1 MYSESILLG
10 RMHLTALSQ
19 NGKTLLCICVLWI
32 YPFRKGMHLTAHCP
46 KSGKTLSYICVL
58 WIYPF
63 RKGMHPHYTVPK
75 VEKLS
80 HISVHSEFILL
91 GRMHLTILY
100 TVPKE
105 VILPV
110 SEHSVSILLGRMHLT
125 ILYSVHC
132 PKRGNS
138 PCIWA
143 LCIYPLRKDAPHC
156 TVQKKEKSLVFLCI
170 LNLSWQHCPKSIIWI
185 SALKPSRHE

>member
-1 MYSESILLG
+1 MNVPRTENKCSYSYSCPFRKEDSPNCTVPKVEKLSHISVYSESILLG

-125 ILYSVHC
+125 
-132 PKRGNS
+132 
-138 PCIWA
+138 A
-143 LCIYPLRKDAPHC
+143 LS
-156 TVQKKEKSLVFLCI
+156 QKKK
-170 LNLSWQHCPKSIIWI
+170 NLSYFCAFWIFPDSTVPKV
-185 SALKPSRHE
+185 

>member
-1 MYSESILLG
+1 
-10 RMHLTALSQ
+10 
-19 NGKTLLCICVLWI
+19 
-32 YPFRKGMHLTAHCP
+32 
-46 KSGKTLSYICVL
+46 
-58 WIYPF
+58 
-63 RKGMHPHYTVPK
+63 MHPHYTVPK

-125 ILYSVHC
+125 
-132 PKRGNS
+132 
-138 PCIWA
+138 A
-143 LCIYPLRKDAPHC
+143 LSK
-156 TVQKKEKSLVFLCI
+156 KKEKSLVFLCI
-170 LNLSWQHCPKSIIWI
+170 LNLS
-185 SALKPSRHE
+185 